1 MKKLA
6 IVCAAALVMA
16 MGMVVRADDGAHEKK
31 AAAIADKAIAW
42 LKSHQGEKGG
52 WSVPKEGPAYPAI
65 TALVINGM
73 LMQPGVDAK
82 DPAVA
87 KAVGF
92 ILSYRQSDGG
102 IYDKMLPSYNTSIV
116 LSALAKVDT
125 PEAKAAIKPAQ
136 DFLRSLQFGEGALT
150 EGPFKG
156 ETGRVGKNDPAYG
169 GVGYGRHG
177 RPDLSNTAFFLQAMH
192 DSGVSGD
199 DPAFQRALEFL
210 KRTQMI
216 EKAPDGTVINPM
228 PYAKGSRQGG
238 FIYAVSENKDKIG
251 SGQSMAGE
259 IEETMDDGQKV
270 SRLRA
275 YGSMTYAGFK
285 SLIYAQL
292 PANDPR
298 VVAAYDWIRRN
309 YTLSENP
316 GMGTDG
322 MYYYFVTFA
331 RGLTASAALAA
342 GPTSERVIVTLKD
355 GKPEERNWAN
365 DLIDRLG
372 ELQNED
378 GSFKSVD
385 DRWMENNPEL
395 ITAYALIAL
404 QHARGL
410 K

>member
-1 MKKLA
+1 
-6 IVCAAALVMA
+6 
-16 MGMVVRADDGAHEKK
+16 
-31 AAAIADKAIAW
+31 
-42 LKSHQGEKGG
+42 
-52 WSVPKEGPAYPAI
+52 
-65 TALVINGM
+65 
-73 LMQPGVDAK
+73 
-82 DPAVA
+82 
-87 KAVGF
+87 
-92 ILSYRQSDGG
+92 
-102 IYDKMLPSYNTSIV
+102 
-116 LSALAKVDT
+116 
-125 PEAKAAIKPAQ
+125 
-136 DFLRSLQFGEGALT
+136 
-150 EGPFKG
+150 
-156 ETGRVGKNDPAYG
+156 
-169 GVGYGRHG
+169 
-177 RPDLSNTAFFLQAMH
+177 
-192 DSGVSGD
+192 VSGD